1 MAKIKLGPFIADIR
15 NRIGGVVFSKNSAG
29 NYIRRGV
36 TSVNPQ
42 SVEQQQSRQ
51 FLTQTSHS
59 WRDLT
64 DDERNNWNQ
73 VKDSFKRT
81 DIFGNSIS
89 PTGFNLF
96 TRLNRNLLEISEATI
111 TSAPLPVAV
120 QGFLTLTLVADTTG
134 GKLTATFTPAI
145 DADTKVIVFAT
156 AAQSAGV
163 SFVKAEFRQ
172 IVVLSTA
179 DPSPHELAGSYIAK
193 FGALPPVGAKVF
205 IQFKPI
211 DIATGLSGTPLKAS
225 AIAI

>member
-36 TSVNPQ
+36 TPVNPQ
-42 SVEQQQSRQ
+42 SVAQLLSRQ
-51 FLTQTSHS
+51 FLTQTSQS

-73 VKDSFKRT
+73 VKDSFPKT
-81 DIFGNSIS
+81 DIFGNSIA

-96 TRLNRNLLEISEATI
+96 TRLNRNLLEISEPAI
-111 TSAPLPVAV
+111 TAAPLPSAV
-120 QGFLTLTLVADTTG
+120 QGFLTLTLVANTTG
-134 GKLTATFTPAI
+134 GLLTATFTPAI
-145 DADTKVIVFAT
+145 NADTKIILFAT

-163 SFVKAEFRQ
+163 TFVKAEFRK
-172 IVVLSTA
+172 IDVLSTL
-179 DPSPHELAGSYIAK
+179 DTSPHELSAEYITK
-193 FGALPPVGAKVF
+193 FGALPAIGSKVF
-205 IQFKPI
+205 IQFRPI
-211 DIATGLSGTPLKAS
+211 DIATGLSGTPIKAS

>member
-1 MAKIKLGPFIADIR
+1 MAKIKLGPFAADIR

-36 TSVNPQ
+36 TPVNPQ
-42 SVEQQQSRQ
+42 SVAQQRVRQ
-51 FLTQTSHS
+51 FLTQTAQS
-59 WRDLT
+59 WRDIT

-81 DIFGNSIS
+81 DIFGNSIA

-96 TRLNRNLLEISEATI
+96 TRLNRNLLEVEETVLTA
-111 TSAPLPVAV
+111 APLPVSV
-120 QGFLTLTLVADTTG
+120 QGFLTLALTADTTG
-134 GKLTATFTPAI
+134 GKITIAFTPAI

-163 SFVKAEFRQ
+163 SFVKAQFRK

-193 FGALPPVGAKVF
+193 FGALPPIGSKVF
-205 IQFKPI
+205 VQIKPI
-211 DIATGLSGTPLKAS
+211 DIATGLSGTPIKAS
-225 AIAI
+225 AIAT